1 MEVRQWSNL
10 IASTM
15 RVHHFC
21 FFVMLLSDNDNAGLV
36 SAGETAWTGTEG
48 GSITV
53 NCSFFFRGSMAS
65 FCKESCDKA
74 GNILVQTDG
83 DRAWNDR
90 YSLEYER
97 KYFLEYEN
105 ITATITNLK
114 KSDSG
119 WYMCR
124 LKRLLSTAYEKIQ
137 IIVKDAPTTADAP
150 PPPSSSSSST
160 AAAAAATTTASAT
173 SQSFTSTSQ
182 PVLQPKLNNNVLMYV
197 SLILLFIII
206 VLSVAVL
213 VFCRNRA
220 SKTKESPEKTEE
232 HEVSQVYE
240 EVRDESRHSRALPVE
255 DLTYSLVQ
263 FTKPDRDE
271 TTDCYTLLTAQNT
284 AGSAAA
290 EHQEQTTVIY
300 FVVQANMSAVSH
312 SDDASFPLYST
323 VASQGGTQ
331 DVYARTTCTNQCLNI

>member
-1 MEVRQWSNL
+1 
-10 IASTM
+10 M

-36 SAGETAWTGTEG
+36 SAGETVWTGTEG

-53 NCSFFFRGSMAS
+53 NCSFFFSGSMAS
-65 FCKESCDKA
+65 FCKESCDEE

-97 KYFLEYEN
+97 KYFLKYEN

-124 LKRLLSTAYEKIQ
+124 LKRLHFNSDEKIQ

-150 PPPSSSSSST
+150 PPPPPSSSSSSSST

-173 SQSFTSTSQ
+173 SQSFTSTQFTSQ

-263 FTKPDRDE
+263 FTNPDRDE

-284 AGSAAA
+284 AGSGAA
-290 EHQEQTTVIY
+290 EHQKENTVIY
-300 FVVQANMSAVSH
+300 SVVQANMSAVSH

-323 VASQGGTQ
+323 VASHKQK
-331 DVYARTTCTNQCLNI
+331 L

>member
-1 MEVRQWSNL
+1 
-10 IASTM
+10 M

-36 SAGETAWTGTEG
+36 SAGETVWTGTEG

-53 NCSFFFRGSMAS
+53 HCSFYVSGSMAS
-65 FCKESCDKA
+65 FCKESCDEE

-90 YSLEYER
+90 YSLEYKR
-97 KYFLEYEN
+97 QSYLKYEQIF
-105 ITATITNLK
+105 ATITNLK

-124 LKRLLSTAYEKIQ
+124 LERLLSTAYEKIQ

-150 PPPSSSSSST
+150 PPPPPSSSSSSST
-160 AAAAAATTTASAT
+160 AAAATTTASAT
-173 SQSFTSTSQ
+173 SQSFTSTQFTSQ
-182 PVLQPKLNNNVLMYV
+182 PVLQLKLNNNVLMYV

-255 DLTYSLVQ
+255 DLTYSLEQ
-263 FTKPDRDE
+263 FTKPDSNE

-284 AGSAAA
+284 AGSGAA
-290 EHQEQTTVIY
+290 EHQKGNTVIY
-300 FVVQANMSAVSH
+300 SVVQANMSAVSH

-323 VASQGGTQ
+323 VASHEQK
-331 DVYARTTCTNQCLNI
+331 L